1 MTKTNSIDAPD
12 AGNSSPLFTNGDYD
26 IVNSAMTDLSLRQ
39 QRIVKMRFWEDHSI
53 AEIAASLKI
62 SWETTYRE
70 LEAALAVLK
79 IRCSENPN
87 FSLNRLMLKA
97 A

>member
-1 MTKTNSIDAPD
+1 MTKTNLTNALNTRG
-12 AGNSSPLFTNGDYD
+12 ALPLFTNGDYD

-39 QRIVKMRFWEDHSI
+39 QKIVRMRFWEDHSV
-53 AEIAASLKI
+53 AEIASCLKI

-79 IRCSENPN
+79 TRCLTTPG
-87 FSLNRLMLKA
+87 FSRNRPVLKA

>member
-1 MTKTNSIDAPD
+1 MANPNLINVPNTRSAL
-12 AGNSSPLFTNGDYD
+12 PLFTNGDYD
-26 IVNSAMTDLSLRQ
+26 IVNSAMIDLSQRQ
-39 QRIVKMRFWEDHSI
+39 QRIVRMRFWEDHSI
-53 AEIAASLKI
+53 AEIASSHKI

-79 IRCSENPN
+79 TRCIANPG
-87 FSLNRLMLKA
+87 FSRNRPALKA